1 MSNINIG
8 DHPDRVLMTLRQ
20 TKLRKWFESKPL
32 PRKEKG
38 YIGQLLLGKE
48 VFGSHAARRIEREY
62 GMPSGYLDGVESFDG
77 MAFPERIK
85 VLRLQRGLTQ
95 EQLAIFVG
103 VSQSAVAA
111 WENGRRA
118 IPRGSH
124 LLSLGEALGFD
135 AKELFGVAQGA
146 QGGSATEVRLLAAF
160 RALAED
166 HQRIA
171 VKLIEA
177 LAQ

>member
-1 MSNINIG
+1 MSNTNFE

-20 TKLRKWFESKPL
+20 TKLKEWFDGKTI

-62 GMPSGYLDGVESFDG
+62 GMPSGYLDGIETFDNMG
-77 MAFPERIK
+77 FPERIK
-85 VLRLQRGLTQ
+85 ALRLRRGLTQ

-111 WENGRRA
+111 WENGKRA
-118 IPRGSH
+118 VPRGSH
-124 LLSLGEALGFD
+124 LLRLGEALGLET
-135 AKELFGVAQGA
+135 KELFGMAQGER
-146 QGGSATEVRLLAAF
+146 GGAAAGGGR
-160 RALAED
+160 RAAGGAGPE
-166 HQRIA
+166 
-171 VKLIEA
+171 
-177 LAQ
+177 

>member
-1 MSNINIG
+1 MSIEG
-8 DHPDRVLMTLRQ
+8 HPDRELMALRRA
-20 TKLRKWFESKPL
+20 KLKEWFESKPL

-38 YIGQLLLGKE
+38 YIGQLMLGKE

-62 GMPSGYLDGVESFDG
+62 GMPSGYLDGVDAFDG

-85 VLRLQRGLTQ
+85 ALRLCRGLTQ
-95 EQLAIFVG
+95 QQLAIFVG
-103 VSQSAVAA
+103 VSQTAVAA
-111 WENGRRA
+111 WENGKRA

-135 AKELFGVAQGA
+135 AKELFGMAQGE
-146 QGGSATEVRLLAAF
+146 QGGSAAEVRLLAAF
-160 RALAED
+160 RALPED

>member
-1 MSNINIG
+1 MNYEG
-8 DHPDRVLMTLRQ
+8 HPDKELMTLRRA
-20 TKLRKWFESKPL
+20 KLKEWFESKPL

-62 GMPSGYLDGVESFDG
+62 GMPSGYLDGVEAFDG

-85 VLRLQRGLTQ
+85 ALRLRRGLTQ
-95 EQLAIFVG
+95 QQLAIFVG
-103 VSQSAVAA
+103 VSQTAVAA
-111 WENGRRA
+111 WENGKRA

-135 AKELFGVAQGA
+135 AKELFGMEQGE
-146 QGGSATEVRLLAAF
+146 QGGSAAEVRLLAAF
-160 RALAED
+160 RALSED

>member
-1 MSNINIG
+1 MNYEG
-8 DHPDRVLMTLRQ
+8 HPDRELMTLRR
-20 TKLRKWFESKPL
+20 TKLKEWFESKPL

-62 GMPSGYLDGVESFDG
+62 GMPSGYLDGVEAFDG

-85 VLRLQRGLTQ
+85 ALRLRRGLTQ
-95 EQLAIFVG
+95 QQLAIFVG
-103 VSQSAVAA
+103 VSQTAVAA
-111 WENGRRA
+111 WENGKRA

-135 AKELFGVAQGA
+135 AKELFGMEQGE
-146 QGGSATEVRLLAAF
+146 QGGSAAEVRLLAAF
-160 RALAED
+160 RALPED

-171 VKLIEA
+171 VRLIEA

>member
-1 MSNINIG
+1 MSNTNFE

-20 TKLRKWFESKPL
+20 TKLKEWFDGKTI

-62 GMPSGYLDGVESFDG
+62 GMPSGYLDGIETFDNMG
-77 MAFPERIK
+77 FPERIK
-85 VLRLQRGLTQ
+85 ALRLRRGLTQ

-111 WENGRRA
+111 WENGKRA
-118 IPRGSH
+118 VPRGSH
-124 LLSLGEALGFD
+124 LLRLGEALGFD
-135 AKELFGVAQGA
+135 AKELFGMAQGE
-146 QGGSATEVRLLAAF
+146 QCGSAAEVRLLAAF
-160 RALAED
+160 RALPED
-166 HQRIA
+166 QQRMAIK
-171 VKLIEA
+171 VVEA